1 MKTKLTPLLPYVAL
15 LSIAAPVFANEN
27 APAAVTE
34 NGYTPYLPKQYDISR
49 YAHMRKKSPF
59 EFEAPKEEV
68 AAAAD
73 PFEAVSLAGYAGG
86 GKMMSVYLF
95 VGKEKQRVTV
105 WGDASPMRK
114 SDDSGFRIIGLK
126 KGKSLASSEVI
137 LEKDGQQKPI
147 KFEEDT
153 LKNAKGGSA
162 GGGGGGVQ
170 MVPGPN
176 GTMVPR
182 PVMPRPGGNAPNN
195 AAPPAPF
202 IPGRTPENTGNNNG
216 AYQKWAEANGIAGR
230 TPANTG
236 NNNATN
242 PGGVNPLNVQ
252 QGINNMTGQPS
263 VTQPNVPPPPQ
274 TNPGSS
280 RDGKSSNGTGRR
292 RVVLPTQP

>member
-202 IPGRTPENTGNNNG
+202 IPGRTP
-216 AYQKWAEANGIAGR
+216 
-230 TPANTG
+230 ANTG

-263 VTQPNVPPPPQ
+263 VTQPNVPPPPE